1 MAVVIERPTLL
12 GARRPSRRIRLGTMD
27 IGGGAPVSIQS
38 MTITKTEDVAAT
50 LAQVHAL
57 ATQGADIVRVAV
69 PHEADA
75 RALPTIVA
83 EGADI
88 VLVAVPHEADA
99 RALPTIVAE
108 GADIVRVAVPHE
120 ADARALPTIVAEAGV
135 PIVADIHFSYR
146 LALLALEAGVAG
158 LRLNP
163 GNIRDPGQIRVVV
176 REAAAR
182 GVAIRVGANAGSLDR
197 RVFAAHG
204 GPTAQALVESAL
216 AEVAILEDE
225 GFSDIKISVKHQR
238 VAEMI
243 AAYRLLAASCDYPL
257 HLGVTE
263 AGPPPT
269 GLVKSAVGIGT
280 LLAEGIGDTIRVSL
294 TADPVEEVKAAKHIL
309 QTLGLRRSTFDLVA
323 CPSCGRAELDVVALT
338 RTVQERLEALNLPP
352 VQIAVMGC
360 EVNGPGEARD
370 ADVGLAAGPGRG
382 LLFSRGR
389 QLGWV
394 PADRMV
400 DALLEE
406 AVKVARAREAG
417 EPGPTGRE

>member
-1 MAVVIERPTLL
+1 MLAQRHPT
-12 GARRPSRRIRLGTMD
+12 RRIRLGTVD
-27 IGGGAPVSIQS
+27 IGDGAPISIQS
-38 MTITKTEDVAAT
+38 MTTTKTEDVSAT
-50 LAQVHAL
+50 LLQVHAL

-75 RALPTIVA
+75 RALPAIVA
-83 EGADI
+83 Q
-88 VLVAVPHEADA
+88 
-99 RALPTIVAE
+99 
-108 GADIVRVAVPHE
+108 
-120 ADARALPTIVAEAGV
+120 AGV
-135 PIVADIHFSYR
+135 PVVADVHFSYR

-163 GNIRDPGQIRVVV
+163 GNIRDAAQIRTVV

-197 RVFAAHG
+197 GIVARHG
-204 GPTAQALVESAL
+204 GATPEALVESAL

-225 GFSDIKISVKHQR
+225 GFQDIKISVKHQN
-238 VAEMI
+238 VAQMI
-243 AAYRLLAASCDYPL
+243 AAYRLLASACSYPL

-294 TADPVEEVKAAKHIL
+294 TADPVEEVKAAKAIL
-309 QTLGLRRSTFDLVA
+309 QSLGIRRTTFDLVA

-338 RTVQERLEALNLPP
+338 GQVLARLEALALPP

-370 ADVGLAAGPGRG
+370 ADVGIAAGPGRG

-389 QLGWV
+389 QIGWV

-406 AVKVARAREAG
+406 AVKVARAKAAHPAWGHTNAPARS
-417 EPGPTGRE
+417 RDSCR